1 MREAAA
7 WGPKQGNRAMA
18 RSGSGS
24 KGAPNIDEAW
34 APWCR
39 GAVLEPAL
47 GELVMANGYWVNLA
61 YLSTLL
67 FGCGKMYSPADLCF
81 LKVSKIGHEYVYE
94 GYSWDI

>member
-1 MREAAA
+1 
-7 WGPKQGNRAMA
+7 
-18 RSGSGS
+18 
-24 KGAPNIDEAW
+24 
-34 APWCR
+34 
-39 GAVLEPAL
+39 
-47 GELVMANGYWVNLA
+47 MANGYWVNLA